1 MLCRPPPK
9 GSPLHQRLVSMGRAA
24 AAYGK
29 FSTARECWEAAGEWG
44 ELLPLCAL
52 QGDFVA
58 LRGYSSQQPDTKV
71 GCGCVARQQ
80 PVLALLHRV
89 RFSLPCRA
97 NAGH

>member
-1 MLCRPPPK
+1 MPCRPPPK

-52 QGDFVA
+52 QGDFDA

-71 GCGCVARQQ
+71 GSG
-80 PVLALLHRV
+80 
-89 RFSLPCRA
+89 
-97 NAGH
+97 G

>member
-1 MLCRPPPK
+1 MPCRPPPK

-71 GCGCVARQQ
+71 GCGRFGWATAL
-80 PVLALLHRV
+80 PALLYHV
-89 RFSLPCRA
+89 
-97 NAGH
+97 